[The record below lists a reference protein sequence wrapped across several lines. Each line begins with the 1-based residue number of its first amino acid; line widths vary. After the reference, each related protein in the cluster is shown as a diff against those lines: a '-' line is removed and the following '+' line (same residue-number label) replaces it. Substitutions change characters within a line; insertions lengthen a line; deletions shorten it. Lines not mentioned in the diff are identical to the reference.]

1 MQQGVI
7 TSEHRYSFLSEGPF
21 QRSEL
26 TMTDTVRFDYYCYRC
41 GENNALDL
49 PAPTAPD
56 YHHTD
61 LKCKSCGDGTRV
73 ILSSCS
79 NPGCS
84 HFVYWINDIS
94 IPELVQSF
102 AKYMTTNMQAMIDRA
117 AQQGA
122 RISIDTPDKFQIPAA
137 CPCDSQFN
145 IEITIPDLD

>member
-1 MQQGVI
+1 MRTRVI
-7 TSEHRYSFLSEGPF
+7 SSAHRYSFFGEGVF
-21 QRSEL
+21 QMSEL
-26 TMTDTVRFDYYCYRC
+26 TMTNTVRFDYYCYRC

-61 LKCKSCGDGTRV
+61 LKCKSCGDGTRA
-73 ILSSCS
+73 ILSSCPNS
-79 NPGCS
+79 DCS

-137 CPCDSQFN
+137 CPCGSQFN
-145 IEITIPDLD
+145 IEISIPDLD